1 MIEQLAKIL
10 VRFFPTLSDEMKS
23 AKLKD
28 SAEDYMKKI
37 IVNAV
42 MISIVVLFL
51 VFVVISGMKARDTTL
66 SYNWLLIVFPA
77 ALIFSF
83 YFFRQIPIVYMR
95 REEVEMNKNI
105 LFAGRYLL
113 IKIESGEPLFLSLIG
128 ASKGYGVTSRA
139 FNDIIQDVNFGQTI
153 EKAINN
159 AMRYNPCRN
168 FKRIM
173 WELSNSIQTGSNIRA
188 SLKAIL
194 NEIEQEHLIEIEKY
208 GKKLNSLTLFY
219 MVLAVIVPSLG
230 MTMFIIIASF
240 IKIQIPL
247 SILYFILFMLGFL
260 QFMFIAM
267 FRAIRP
273 GVDI

>member
-113 IKIESGEPLFLSLIG
+113 
-128 ASKGYGVTSRA
+128 
-139 FNDIIQDVNFGQTI
+139 
-153 EKAINN
+153 
-159 AMRYNPCRN
+159 
-168 FKRIM
+168 
-173 WELSNSIQTGSNIRA
+173 
-188 SLKAIL
+188 
-194 NEIEQEHLIEIEKY
+194 
-208 GKKLNSLTLFY
+208 
-219 MVLAVIVPSLG
+219 
-230 MTMFIIIASF
+230 
-240 IKIQIPL
+240 
-247 SILYFILFMLGFL
+247 
-260 QFMFIAM
+260 
-267 FRAIRP
+267 
-273 GVDI
+273 